1 MKGDTEMETEWTKQ
15 AEDMFKTWTEAQ
27 KRLWDDWLKGMQGLG
42 RSQPLEAWVKT
53 AEAWEDSV
61 RESLKVQVEWTKL
74 WAEGF
79 TAVKGTPKEMTEWA
93 RQGQEM
99 ITQWAET
106 QKRLWE
112 DWLDLVK
119 KLRPSGLTGNWERE
133 GQKFAQTWQ
142 EGIQRALDAQA
153 DWVRVWTVG
162 QAGDRT
168 REKSKGAGA

>member
-1 MKGDTEMETEWTKQ
+1 METEWTKQ

-79 TAVKGTPKEMTEWA
+79 TAVK
-93 RQGQEM
+93 
-99 ITQWAET
+99 
-106 QKRLWE
+106 
-112 DWLDLVK
+112 
-119 KLRPSGLTGNWERE
+119 
-133 GQKFAQTWQ
+133 
-142 EGIQRALDAQA
+142 
-153 DWVRVWTVG
+153 
-162 QAGDRT
+162 
-168 REKSKGAGA
+168 

>member
-1 MKGDTEMETEWTKQ
+1 METEWTKQ
-15 AEDMFKTWTEAQ
+15 AEEMFKTWTEAQ
-27 KRLWDDWLKGMQGLG
+27 KKLWDDWLKGVQGLG
-42 RSQPLEAWVKT
+42 RPQPQDVWVKT

-61 RESLKVQVEWTKL
+61 RESLKLQVEWTKL

-79 TAVKGTPKEMTEWA
+79 VAVKGTPKEMTEWA

-119 KLRPSGLTGNWERE
+119 KLRPSGLGGNWERE

-142 EGIQRALDAQA
+142 EGIQKALDAQA
-153 DWVRVWTVG
+153 EWVRFWTAG